1 MNVDDFD
8 DDYNIDDI
16 SKNKRK
22 KKVNGKK
29 KGNRTELDL
38 TKILSERFKE
48 SFSRTVGSGSRWSQ
62 ANLPK
67 HAAEVFSGDL
77 VVPKNFKFTIESKG
91 GYDSIDLGSIFSKGN
106 KELDAF
112 LDQATDDAK
121 RCGRKPMLCWKR
133 TRKPWIVFVHSN
145 ELDGKDFKYSVK
157 YGKWTGVALELLLQ
171 VENEFFLNIEQVDPR
186 STCS

>member
-1 MNVDDFD
+1 MNFDDLE
-8 DDYNIDDI
+8 DDYNIEDI
-16 SKNKRK
+16 SKNKKK

-38 TKILSERFKE
+38 TKILSERFKQ

-77 VVPKNFKFTIESKG
+77 VVPKNFKYTIESKG
-91 GYDSIDLGSIFSKGN
+91 GYDSIDVGSVYISGN
-106 KELDAF
+106 KELDGF
-112 LDQATDDAK
+112 LEQAVDDAK

-133 TRKPWIVFVHSN
+133 TRKPWMAFVLSTEIN
-145 ELDGKDFKYSVK
+145 DRDFKYSIK
-157 YGKWTGVALELLLQ
+157 YGKWTGVALDFLLEL
-171 VENEFFLNIEQVDPR
+171 EDGFFLKQDQAD
-186 STCS
+186 